1 MWIHVPSLASVQDT
15 EELNLDS
22 RQLSLLEQFATWKT
36 KSVSQRS
43 WLHVWKTEPSI
54 RLLYGLTLEP
64 STLNRGATK
73 WISSLEDSPVNHTQL
88 PGNKREKTTQGN
100 SAEKSSE
107 LPKDLG
113 TQLSFSKMF
122 LESLDTT
129 GIPYDPNYE
138 RWVMKLRKDYSQRQK
153 QAHLINDSDSSSWPT
168 ASARD
173 YKGNEGTVTFKN
185 GRFVRTSNTTGTEY
199 GGTLDGAVVNW
210 RTPSSSETEGGI
222 KDFDRKI
229 GLGGQPA
236 QHKLRDQVAA
246 WPTPNTMDVLPP
258 RSQEGTKKLFEGQRK
273 GRTSPSN
280 LREFVHP
287 ENWPTPTTQ
296 EIKHNDM
303 KFTETGRRETK
314 DGKDSHSLNLQDV
327 SAEWTKEKEIW
338 PTPRVSSANGPS
350 QSELEQGNPKRRLE
364 TEVPLWTP
372 PNKEKEI
379 WATSIHPTQANE
391 KNGHSCSPKCR
402 RLNPLFAEMLMGL
415 CQGWT
420 DASEPLGMEWFR
432 RWQQLLGSTLQR
444 NLQE

>member
-1 MWIHVPSLASVQDT
+1 MWIHVPLLASVQDT

-22 RQLSLLEQFATWKT
+22 SQLSLLEQFATWKT

-88 PGNKREKTTQGN
+88 PENKREKMTQGN

-153 QAHLINDSDSSSWPT
+153 QAHLINGSDSSSWPT

-222 KDFDRKI
+222 KDFNRKI

-236 QHKLRDQVAA
+236 QHKLRDQVAS

-287 ENWPTPTTQ
+287 ENWPTP
-296 EIKHNDM
+296 
-303 KFTETGRRETK
+303 
-314 DGKDSHSLNLQDV
+314 
-327 SAEWTKEKEIW
+327 KEKEIW
-338 PTPRVSSANGPS
+338 PTPTAMNRPRTPETMAKSA
-350 QSELEQGNPKRRLE
+350 EFRKRTGNRN
-364 TEVPLWTP
+364 TVPLYLAEATNNWT
-372 PNKEKEI
+372 ESSD
-379 WATSIHPTQANE
+379 SIHPTQANE

-415 CQGWT
+415 CLGWT
-420 DASEPLGMEWFR
+420 DASEPLGMESFL

>member
-15 EELNLDS
+15 EESNLDS
-22 RQLSLLEQFATWKT
+22 MQLSLLEQSATWKT
-36 KSVSQRS
+36 KSVSQQS
-43 WLHVWKTEPSI
+43 WLRVWKTEPSM

-73 WISSLEDSPVNHTQL
+73 WISSLEDSLASHTQL
-88 PGNKREKTTQGN
+88 PEESGEKTTQEN
-100 SAEKSSE
+100 SAEKFSE
-107 LPKDLG
+107 LPKDLD

-153 QAHLINDSDSSSWPT
+153 QELLIDENAYLSSQDKAWTTPLAADT
-168 ASARD
+168 GGKRT
-173 YKGNEGTVTFKN
+173 K
-185 GRFVRTSNTTGTEY
+185 FVQ
-199 GGTLDGAVVNW
+199 GGTALSLQAVNYW
-210 RTPSSSETEGGI
+210 RTPSSSEAEGGI
-222 KDFDRKI
+222 KDFNRKI

-236 QHKLRDQVAA
+236 QHKLRDQVA
-246 WPTPNTMDVLPP
+246 
-258 RSQEGTKKLFEGQRK
+258 S
-273 GRTSPSN
+273 
-280 LREFVHP
+280 
-287 ENWPTPTTQ
+287 WPTPTTQ

-327 SAEWTKEKEIW
+327 SAEWTKEKESW
-338 PTPRVSSANGPS
+338 PTPNASEHKYRMKGNSQQSNG
-350 QSELEQGNPKRRLE
+350 L
-364 TEVPLWTP
+364 T
-372 PNKEKEI
+372 
-379 WATSIHPTQANE
+379 ATARKDFRSYIRQTQANE

-415 CQGWT
+415 CLGWT
-420 DASEPLGMEWFR
+420 DASEPLEMESFL

>member
-1 MWIHVPSLASVQDT
+1 M
-15 EELNLDS
+15 
-22 RQLSLLEQFATWKT
+22 
-36 KSVSQRS
+36 
-43 WLHVWKTEPSI
+43 

-73 WISSLEDSPVNHTQL
+73 WISSLEDSLANHTQL
-88 PGNKREKTTQGN
+88 PEESGEKTTQEN
-100 SAEKSSE
+100 SAEKFSE
-107 LPKDLG
+107 LPKDLD

-153 QAHLINDSDSSSWPT
+153 QAHLIDENAYLSSQDKAWTTPLAADT
-168 ASARD
+168 GGKRT
-173 YKGNEGTVTFKN
+173 K
-185 GRFVRTSNTTGTEY
+185 FVQ
-199 GGTLDGAVVNW
+199 GGTALSLQAVNYW
-210 RTPSSSETEGGI
+210 RTPSSSEAEGGI
-222 KDFDRKI
+222 KDFNRKI

-236 QHKLRDQVAA
+236 QHKLRDQVA
-246 WPTPNTMDVLPP
+246 
-258 RSQEGTKKLFEGQRK
+258 S
-273 GRTSPSN
+273 
-280 LREFVHP
+280 
-287 ENWPTPTTQ
+287 WPTPTTQ

-314 DGKDSHSLNLQDV
+314 DVKDSHSLNLQDV
-327 SAEWTKEKEIW
+327 SAEWTKEKESW
-338 PTPRVSSANGPS
+338 PTPMQRDYKGFDGPGKKNA
-350 QSELEQGNPKRRLE
+350 LK
-364 TEVPLWTP
+364 P
-372 PNKEKEI
+372 PGLYL
-379 WATSIHPTQANE
+379 SIHPTQANE

-420 DASEPLGMEWFR
+420 DVSEPLEMESFL